1 MTNSSRRFRT
11 VVQKFPYI
19 QIHNFSFLL
28 RFPESDYRP
37 LAGNL
42 DGLLAAHDS
51 MNAALAE
58 ATAAGFPPREQRVGR
73 AFLAHG
79 AAVRAAH
86 LAYWAGHPRAVAA
99 IDRNRDR
106 IDKFIEG
113 TGARVFVASCLRMR
127 MTFSLSIGVCNHLLY
142 SQSKARQRRASCT

>member
-1 MTNSSRRFRT
+1 MHSRNQILKMTNSSRRFRT

-19 QIHNFSFLL
+19 HIHDFSFLL

-37 LAGNL
+37 LAANL

-58 ATAAGFPPREQRVGR
+58 ATAAGIPPREQRVGR

-99 IDRNRDR
+99 IERNRDR

-113 TGARVFVASCLRMR
+113 TGVFAPY
-127 MTFSLSIGVCNHLLY
+127 G
-142 SQSKARQRRASCT
+142 